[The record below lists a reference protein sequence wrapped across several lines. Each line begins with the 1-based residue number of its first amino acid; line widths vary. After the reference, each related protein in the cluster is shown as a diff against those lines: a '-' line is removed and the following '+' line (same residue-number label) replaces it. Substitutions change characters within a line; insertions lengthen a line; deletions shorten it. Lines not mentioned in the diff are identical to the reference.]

1 MTMEDHTLFLNYISN
16 NYKDLYFKYR
26 QFCKEKQY
34 EWDEDIFQDTI
45 LKCNDTITK
54 NGKLKDTSPQGIENY
69 FFISFKTN
77 LKREKQ
83 YARNLKRDLNYT
95 TEKVSE
101 AYESWYNSYHTS
113 STEKLKSD
121 LWKDFTTLYLMTKVE
136 EAFDQEHFYLFKL
149 KHLCGMT
156 YSQLTQ
162 KTNLKGCRQKVLEV
176 KEWLKEN
183 VTKAQIKEAFYALY
197 GDLL

>member
-1 MTMEDHTLFLNYISN
+1 MTMEDHTLFLNYISD

>member
-1 MTMEDHTLFLNYISN
+1 MEDHTLFLNYISD

-45 LKCNDTITK
+45 LKCFDTITK

-101 AYESWYNSYHTS
+101 AYESWYNSFHTS

-121 LWKDFTTLYLMTKVE
+121 LWKDFSTLYLMTKVE

-156 YSQLTQ
+156 YSQLAQ

>member
-1 MTMEDHTLFLNYISN
+1 MEDHTLFLNYISD

-45 LKCNDTITK
+45 IKCFDTITK
-54 NGKLKDTSPQGIENY
+54 NGKLKDPSPQGIENY

-101 AYESWYNSYHTS
+101 AYESWYNSFHTS

-121 LWKDFTTLYLMTKVE
+121 LWKDFSTLYLMTKVE

-156 YSQLTQ
+156 YSQLAQ

>member
-1 MTMEDHTLFLNYISN
+1 MEDHTLFLNYISD

-34 EWDEDIFQDTI
+34 EWDEDIFQDTVI
-45 LKCNDTITK
+45 KCFDTITK
-54 NGKLKDTSPQGIENY
+54 NGKLKDPSPQGIENY

-101 AYESWYNSYHTS
+101 AYESWYNSFHTS

-121 LWKDFTTLYLMTKVE
+121 LWKDFSTLYLMTKVE

-156 YSQLTQ
+156 YSQLAQ

>member
-1 MTMEDHTLFLNYISN
+1 MEDHTLFLNYISD

-45 LKCNDTITK
+45 IKCFDTITK
-54 NGKLKDTSPQGIENY
+54 NGKLKDSSPQGIENY

-83 YARNLKRDLNYT
+83 YARNVKRDLNYT

-101 AYESWYNSYHTS
+101 AYESWYNSFHTS

-121 LWKDFTTLYLMTKVE
+121 LWKDFSTLYLMTKVE

-156 YSQLTQ
+156 YSQLAQ

>member
-1 MTMEDHTLFLNYISN
+1 MEDNTLFLNYISD

-45 LKCNDTITK
+45 IKCFDTITK
-54 NGKLKDTSPQGIENY
+54 NGKLKDSSPQGIENY

-83 YARNLKRDLNYT
+83 YARNVKRDLNYT

-101 AYESWYNSYHTS
+101 AYESWYNSFHTS

-121 LWKDFTTLYLMTKVE
+121 LWKDFSTLYLMTKVE

-156 YSQLTQ
+156 YSQLAQ

>member
-1 MTMEDHTLFLNYISN
+1 MTMEDHTLFLNYISD

-45 LKCNDTITK
+45 IKCFDTITK
-54 NGKLKDTSPQGIENY
+54 NGKLKDSSPQGIENY

-83 YARNLKRDLNYT
+83 YARNVKRDLNYT

-101 AYESWYNSYHTS
+101 AYESWYNSFHTS

-121 LWKDFTTLYLMTKVE
+121 LWKDFSTLYLMAKVE

-156 YSQLTQ
+156 YSQLAQ

>member
-1 MTMEDHTLFLNYISN
+1 MEDHTLFLNYISD

-45 LKCNDTITK
+45 LKCFDTITK

-101 AYESWYNSYHTS
+101 AYESWYNSFHTS

>member
-1 MTMEDHTLFLNYISN
+1 MEDNTLFLNYISD

-45 LKCNDTITK
+45 IKCFDTITK
-54 NGKLKDTSPQGIENY
+54 NGKLKDSSPQGIENY

-83 YARNLKRDLNYT
+83 YARNVKRDLNYT

-101 AYESWYNSYHTS
+101 AYESWYNSFHTS

-121 LWKDFTTLYLMTKVE
+121 LWKDFSTLYLMTKVE

-156 YSQLTQ
+156 YSQLAQ

-183 VTKAQIKEAFYALY
+183 VTKAQIKEAFNEIY

>member
-1 MTMEDHTLFLNYISN
+1 MEDHTLFLNYISN